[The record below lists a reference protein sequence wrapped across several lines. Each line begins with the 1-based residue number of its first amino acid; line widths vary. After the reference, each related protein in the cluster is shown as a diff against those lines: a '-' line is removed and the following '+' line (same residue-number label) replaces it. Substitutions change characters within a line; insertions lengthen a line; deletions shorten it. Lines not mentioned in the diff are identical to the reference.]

1 MFTLELRRNSSGNPR
16 RSRAAGVLAPSPRSP
31 SGLLSRLENFF
42 CSLIPES
49 VYEFRNAQFW
59 ERKVGEAEDRFA
71 GPEPEPAPEAVSV
84 GQPEQAPR
92 QMAANDAELEQIM
105 REVEEIERTSTRP
118 GPNTEDGESVWRD
131 D

>member
-1 MFTLELRRNSSGNPR
+1 MSFAMPSFGRGKWVRLRT
-16 RSRAAGVLAPSPRSP
+16 
-31 SGLLSRLENFF
+31 GL
-42 CSLIPES
+42 PE
-49 VYEFRNAQFW
+49 
-59 ERKVGEAEDRFA
+59 
-71 GPEPEPAPEAVSV
+71 PEPEPAPEAVSV